1 MRLSLIL
8 KKGKDMIN
16 LVLKKIDQDLNINTI
31 ITIMDKIKSFMNLMT
46 FSRHFLEEFLGITD
60 KDQDISERTCI
71 NIKLSI

>member
-31 ITIMDKIKSFMNLMT
+31 ITIMDKIKSFMNSMT
-46 FSRHFLEEFLGITD
+46 FSRHFLEEFLEITD
-60 KDQDISERTCI
+60 KGQDISERTCI